1 MTNTPR
7 QCTRARSHGS
17 IAAEKSDRGD
27 LPVMEAIIHEPNDRK
42 GGDNIFRSAVRLRV
56 AKMAHVAE
64 RVGLAMARFL
74 SWYY

>member
-7 QCTRARSHGS
+7 QYTRARSHGS
-17 IAAEKSDRGD
+17 IAVEESGQGD
-27 LPVMEAIIHEPNDRK
+27 LPVMDAITHESSDRK
-42 GGDNIFRSAVRLRV
+42 GGDNIRSTVRLRV

-64 RVGLAMARFL
+64 RVGLVMARFL